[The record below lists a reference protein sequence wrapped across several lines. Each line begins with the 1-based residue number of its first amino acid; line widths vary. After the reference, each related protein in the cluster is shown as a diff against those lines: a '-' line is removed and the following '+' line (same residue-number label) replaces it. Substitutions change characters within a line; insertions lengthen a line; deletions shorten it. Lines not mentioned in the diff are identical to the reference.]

1 MWNQN
6 ATAASLAVFVGCS
19 ADLHTEHTPA
29 GALAFRVTIKDARK
43 VYGRTDYLVTPVS
56 GSGEQWVSAERVS
69 NLSTPA

>member
-19 ADLHTEHTPA
+19 ADLHVDVLT
-29 GALAFRVTIKDARK
+29 FRVEIKDARK
-43 VYGRTDYLVTPVS
+43 VYGRTDYLVMPVA

-69 NLSTPA
+69 NLSVPA